1 MKIPSRERLFSS
13 CLSVSLRYKPFNSQR
28 EPCLALKCISL
39 TFESVNNILYC
50 ENSPSVRSGSKFT
63 LLKFW
68 KGYFWQ
74 NKLGDSSKQIIYNL
88 NKHYL
93 PNILAWNLF
102 SLAAILNF
110 AVGWSE
116 AWKQEILGVWGP
128 VWNSS
133 YQNGRQR
140 KQIPHVDKVP

>member
-1 MKIPSRERLFSS
+1 MKIPSRESLFSS

-28 EPCLALKCISL
+28 EPCPALKCLSL
-39 TFESVNNILYC
+39 TFESVNKILWC

-74 NKLGDSSKQIIYNL
+74 NKLGDSSEQIIYNL

-93 PNILAWNLF
+93 PYPCVEFVFFGGHFEFCGRLVRGLETWNIW
-102 SLAAILNF
+102 
-110 AVGWSE
+110 G
-116 AWKQEILGVWGP
+116 LGTGLEQFLSKWP
-128 VWNSS
+128 PKKTDCTRW
-133 YQNGRQR
+133 
-140 KQIPHVDKVP
+140 